1 MKLSNQAIRAIM
13 MALQNSLMNQSDI
26 TPVLQGFNLVKSD
39 ETKRWGSKNGEVD
52 VENSPRVIVKQPEQ
66 QSKFDLE

>member
-26 TPVLQGFNLVKSD
+26 TPVLQGFNLVKSG